1 VINTN
6 SHVHG
11 ATATA
16 FNKVVGNGTF
26 ALTGTLVVNDVTLN
40 VDSSTSRADFV
51 KTVNENVA
59 GVVASLDGVKIVFSN
74 DDGDEIKIS
83 SGGAEI
89 GMTDNTYGGYVSIS
103 NNDGSDVKIE
113 SGSVENGY
121 GASAAGERTDL
132 GLIGFNKMTG
142 TTLTSSVVTTTEL
155 ATSHNVK

>member
-1 VINTN
+1 MVAITTSIAAADIKINGEDFSAALIDVDSTSSFNGDGRVDSTGFGDADNDANGGKVANTIAQVINTN

-59 GVVASLDGVKIVFSN
+59 GVVASLDGVKIVFF
-74 DDGDEIKIS
+74 K
-83 SGGAEI
+83 
-89 GMTDNTYGGYVSIS
+89 
-103 NNDGSDVKIE
+103 
-113 SGSVENGY
+113 
-121 GASAAGERTDL
+121 
-132 GLIGFNKMTG
+132 
-142 TTLTSSVVTTTEL
+142 
-155 ATSHNVK
+155 